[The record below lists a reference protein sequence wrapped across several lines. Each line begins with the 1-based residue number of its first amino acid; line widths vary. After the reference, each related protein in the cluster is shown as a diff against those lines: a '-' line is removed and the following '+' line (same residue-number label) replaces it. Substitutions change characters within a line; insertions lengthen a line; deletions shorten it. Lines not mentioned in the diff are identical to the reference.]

1 MSTLTN
7 PFNSPAIN
15 MLYTD
20 MLEYF
25 RNLEDD
31 EIPEIKVSF
40 GENTHSVTLTEL
52 NFLLNG
58 LFENA
63 DPKTYK
69 PFELIV
75 AVYQIN
81 DLTEDEIDNHIIE
94 VEPKSSTVKLKFP
107 NRTLT
112 LDQFTAM
119 FRLIFKNSIL
129 KHLNTNDQINSSDFI
144 ASGESFTLT
153 CENRQASLTY

>member
-31 EIPEIKVSF
+31 ETPEIKVAF
-40 GENTHSVTLTEL
+40 GENNRTVTLTEL

-58 LFENA
+58 LFENV
-63 DPKTYK
+63 DPKAYK

-75 AVYQIN
+75 ALYQIN
-81 DLTEDEIDNHIIE
+81 DLTEDEIDNHAIE
-94 VEPKSSTVKLKFP
+94 VDPKSSTVTLKFP

-112 LDQFTAM
+112 LDKFTAM

-129 KHLNTNDQINSSDFI
+129 KHLNVNDQINSGDFI
-144 ASGESFTLT
+144 ASGEPFILT